1 MQADRV
7 EGALGQLGPED
18 RALIELS
25 FVRGVS
31 DADIASL
38 LGAEPDAVRKRRE
51 DALGEL
57 AAAAGD
63 GSDEGR
69 ASAVEHLRAHAN
81 STEGPA
87 EPRPDPAEPHPDP
100 AVPPRRQER
109 RGRRLLAALVGGLAI
124 AALVALVLALTGK
137 DDEPTGAGTDRS
149 AEPARL
155 RPLIPGPA
163 TGTGRLTKRGD
174 NTRLRLSVNGL
185 PRPRKGGYEIWLYN
199 SVSDARPLGGQ
210 PRGSFSTDTPLPA
223 GYERYRFV
231 DISRES
237 DDGNRNHSGQ
247 SVLRLSV
254 SALPRAD

>member
-63 GSDEGR
+63 GSNEGR

-81 STEGPA
+81 STEDPA
-87 EPRPDPAEPHPDP
+87 EPRPDPAAPKG
-100 AVPPRRQER
+100 RQER

-124 AALVALVLALTGK
+124 AALVALVLALAGQN
-137 DDEPTGAGTDRS
+137 DETPGAGAGRPP
-149 AEPARL
+149 EPAQL

-174 NTRLRLSVNGL
+174 STRLRLSVKGL

-199 SVSDARPLGGQ
+199 SVSDSRPLGGQ

-231 DISRES
+231 DISREPH
-237 DDGNRNHSGQ
+237 DGNRNHSGQ